1 MMTGSTIWLSLPES
15 MCIDRVGLVD
25 QGADALNANTIDSFY
40 DGAGAGVCVAAGG
53 VGAGCEALSTVA

>member
-1 MMTGSTIWLSLPES
+1 MTGSTIWLSLPES

-25 QGADALNANTIDSFY
+25 EGADALNANPIDSLC

-53 VGAGCEALSTVA
+53 VGAGCVA